1 VEPFSIPAIVL
12 AFLLRLGCVP
22 VQEVYLVDKIEIS
35 SAPGGAALSVPVE
48 VPGAYCPAVKEPYC
62 PKAPAVFMRRDVKD
76 LGVLVHEL
84 WHSCQPPAAPNTWQ
98 QVENE
103 RQAKK
108 IELRW
113 RDRD

>member
-1 VEPFSIPAIVL
+1 MEPFSIPAVVL

-22 VQEVYLVDKIEIS
+22 TQEVYLVDEVKIS
-35 SAPGGAALSVPVE
+35 SATGVAAVE
-48 VPGAYCPAVKEPYC
+48 VPGNYCPVVKEPYC
-62 PKAPAVFMRRDVKD
+62 PKAPAAFIRRDVQD

-103 RQAKK
+103 RQAKR
-108 IELRW
+108 IEFYW